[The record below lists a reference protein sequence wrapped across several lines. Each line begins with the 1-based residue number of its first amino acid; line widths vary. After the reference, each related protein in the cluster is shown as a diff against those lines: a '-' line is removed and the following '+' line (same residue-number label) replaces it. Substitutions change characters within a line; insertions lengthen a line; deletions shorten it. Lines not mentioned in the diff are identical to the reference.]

1 MVLFVHWASFV
12 YCKGWTTGEVTDVV
26 FLAGVKY
33 HTGSILGLTLAT
45 SYLSRWHGL
54 SDTVQCEQ
62 SKPSIDSVP
71 KYKTSLLTCS
81 LVLSCFQCGVCTVVS
96 NWNATYHFP
105 VVSVHREDAIPNFR
119 TLLQEASYRT
129 PINARVLCLCNV
141 NWLLL
146 VTQAGTVIRW
156 LFEKV
161 EGSIFCII
169 LKIYGKQSQSS

>member
-1 MVLFVHWASFV
+1 MDNWWSHW
-12 YCKGWTTGEVTDVV
+12 CH

-45 SYLSRWHGL
+45 SYLSSWHGL

-71 KYKTSLLTCS
+71 KSKTSSLTCS

-129 PINARVLCLCNV
+129 PIDARVLCLCNV